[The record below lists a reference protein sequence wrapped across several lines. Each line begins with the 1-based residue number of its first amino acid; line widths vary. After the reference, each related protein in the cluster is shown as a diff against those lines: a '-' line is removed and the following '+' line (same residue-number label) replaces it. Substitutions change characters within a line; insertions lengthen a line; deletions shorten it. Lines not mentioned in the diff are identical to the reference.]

1 MLTSFQYSVVK
12 SINLFLKLTGLFG
25 QMQQRAQE
33 ICVEKVY
40 VTTSKMKKKIDVVFL
55 TDIHYGPT
63 VSASFLNDIISK
75 TNELDPDIVLLG
87 GDYLFKDPSNISF
100 VAEKLSRI
108 HSRKGIY
115 AVFGN
120 HDYWLNINEF
130 KKEFRKN
137 GIKDLTNTGYWI
149 DNIKICGVG
158 DLYCDEQNLNTLND
172 VTMQDFVILL
182 SHNPDYYLK
191 MNKKYKK
198 KIDLMI
204 SGHTHGGQI
213 NLPLLGAITT
223 QTKLGRR
230 FRCGFFKMKDLSFYV
245 SRGLGTVEIPVRIN
259 CPSELTLFSIGSE
272 THR

>member
-1 MLTSFQYSVVK
+1 MLTSLQYSVIK
-12 SINLFLKLTGLFG
+12 SINVLLKLTGLFA
-25 QMQQRAQE
+25 QMQRRAQK
-33 ICVEKVY
+33 ICIEKVH
-40 VTTSKMKKKIDVVFL
+40 VTTSKIKKKVNIVFL

-63 VSASFLNDIISK
+63 VSMSYLNNIISK

-100 VAEKLSRI
+100 IAKKLSKI

-120 HDYWLNINEF
+120 HDHWLNIDEF

-158 DLYCDEQNLNTLND
+158 DLYCDKQNLNTMSD

-191 MNKKYKK
+191 IDKKYKK

-223 QTKLGRR
+223 QTKLGKQ
-230 FRCGFFKMKDLSFYV
+230 FCCGFFKMADLSLYI
-245 SRGLGTVEIPVRIN
+245 SRGLGTVEIPVRLN
-259 CPSELTLFSIGSE
+259 CPPELTFFSIESE
-272 THR
+272 TYK